1 MIVIPITLAALF
13 AGITYTFKDWTGILA
28 EISVKFSEILKEL

>member
-1 MIVIPITLAALF
+1 MVDIDILSELD
-13 AGITYTFKDWTGILA
+13 GTFKDWIGILA